1 MSDKDWRVVE
11 IVRIST
17 GEERYEAEDALD
29 MAVAMRAQ
37 YPGRSFAV
45 VHESYPGIRES
56 T

>member
-1 MSDKDWRVVE
+1 MSDKAWRVVE
-11 IVRIST
+11 IVRITT
-17 GEERYEAEDALD
+17 GEERYEDEDALD
-29 MAVAMRAQ
+29 MATAMRVQ